1 MCKVSSIVPILSA
14 VRVLAAMLTQH
25 VFPAS
30 QINSPLD
37 LPITNDVDRHTHCRS
52 GLASGATCSGAN
64 DSILLRRF
72 VRVPTPTESVP
83 AASRGVTCEPLCLK
97 RSA

>member
-1 MCKVSSIVPILSA
+1 MRKVSSIVPTHPA
-14 VRVLAAMLTQH
+14 VMVLAAMLTQH

-30 QINSPLD
+30 QINSPLAV
-37 LPITNDVDRHTHCRS
+37 PITNDVDRHTHCRS

-72 VRVPTPTESVP
+72 VRVPTPTESAL
-83 AASRGVTCEPLCLK
+83 AASRGVTCKPLFPK